1 MARKDSESTPEH
13 HGFNDV
19 VGVVLLG
26 LALLLFIAMA
36 SFDRYDIKATTTMP
50 NVFAHNWIGRA
61 GAWIAHYFFQAF
73 GAAAF
78 VIPVLSLLF
87 GFSCFFNT
95 LHYLR
100 RRWAWGLVLFF
111 CCVGFLSLFTN
122 ERVLSQLNQ
131 NPNLANAGFLEHV
144 SRNLGTAS
152 AGGVAG
158 VWLNQVFGNFGRPGA
173 SIIYITLY
181 AVSLLFL
188 TNFRL
193 GEWVRGLFEK
203 TPEGEEEMSPEERA
217 LDRKARD
224 LAKQAQKL
232 QEQVEK
238 GRVKAEK
245 ADKTSD
251 KPEKPGRGD
260 KLEREEETERVGLG
274 ADLQPVPE
282 PTVRDLS
289 LSKPSKAGKKPAPEM
304 EHVVEGEVISQ
315 AQELIAKGGHKVLEF
330 GVADETAWRVG
341 LACGGRIKIYVEA
354 VA

>member
-1 MARKDSESTPEH
+1 M
-13 HGFNDV
+13 
-19 VGVVLLG
+19 GVILLG
-26 LALLLFIAMA
+26 LALLLFIAMS
-36 SFDRYDIKATTTMP
+36 SFDRNDIAANTTVP

-78 VIPVLSLLF
+78 VVPVLSLLF

-122 ERVLSQLNQ
+122 ERAVSQLAL
-131 NPNLANAGFLEHV
+131 NPALPSAGFLEHV
-144 SRNLGTAS
+144 SRNLGTSS

-158 VWLNQVFGNFGRPGA
+158 VWLNQIFGNFGRPGA
-173 SIIYITLY
+173 SIIYITCY

-193 GEWVRGLFEK
+193 GEWVRGVFAK
-203 TPEGEEEMSPEERA
+203 TAEGEEERSDEERV
-217 LDRKARD
+217 LEKKAKD
-224 LAKQAQKL
+224 LEKQAKKL

-238 GRVKAEK
+238 GRAKSDKAAE
-245 ADKTSD
+245 
-251 KPEKPGRGD
+251 KPEKPEKNGKPG
-260 KLEREEETERVGLG
+260 KAEREEEEEERVGLG

-289 LSKPSKAGKKPAPEM
+289 LSKPSKANKKPVPEM
-304 EHVVEGEVISQ
+304 GSDFREGAAGREHVGHSRQIQ
-315 AQELIAKGGHKVLEF
+315 KRPGGK
-330 GVADETAWRVG
+330 
-341 LACGGRIKIYVEA
+341 
-354 VA
+354 